1 VLLLAVIQKL
11 RIRRTYFFEIS
22 LQLLL
27 VSFSFTTLHG
37 RLLQYIFPIALPEQ
51 PLLDNNLT
59 FNYFLTNILA
69 YVIFPV
75 LTLILLGSPVSRVL
89 LGLKVQ
95 NAKQTITYALCGAA
109 FIVFLFML
117 SHTFFGG
124 RWITEY
130 TPQGLVLWIF
140 LVTILSVF
148 AQTFFFIGILFNR
161 YLDHENKVILALI
174 SILATQSF
182 IPSSLFGIIMNMAYS
197 AVKIVVTCKTRNI
210 YGAAL
215 MSFTLNL
222 MDIATQILGS

>member
-1 VLLLAVIQKL
+1 
-11 RIRRTYFFEIS
+11 
-22 LQLLL
+22 
-27 VSFSFTTLHG
+27 
-37 RLLQYIFPIALPEQ
+37 LLQYIFPIALPEQ
-51 PLLDNNLT
+51 PLFDNNLT
-59 FNYFLTNILA
+59 FNCFLTNILA
-69 YVIFPV
+69 YVVFPV

-95 NAKQTITYALCGAA
+95 NAKQTITYVFYGAA

-130 TPQGLVLWIF
+130 THHGLVLWIF

-148 AQTFFFIGILFNR
+148 AQTFIL
-161 YLDHENKVILALI
+161 
-174 SILATQSF
+174 
-182 IPSSLFGIIMNMAYS
+182 SSPFGIIVNTAYS